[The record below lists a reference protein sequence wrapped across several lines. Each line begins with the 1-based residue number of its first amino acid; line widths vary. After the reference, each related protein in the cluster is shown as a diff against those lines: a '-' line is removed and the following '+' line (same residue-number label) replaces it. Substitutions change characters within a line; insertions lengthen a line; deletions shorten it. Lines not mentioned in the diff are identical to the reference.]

1 MDFSLN
7 YLLLSRIVHELMHA
21 AGFWHEQSRPD
32 RDDHVKILWKNIAN
46 KKDHMNF
53 KKIALADM
61 NMVGQYDPCSVMHYG
76 QWDYSKGGKKTI
88 MLLHND
94 YDCRKQEIGSAD
106 TFTREDIRKLNAY
119 YSCPDKNRRGNIHI
133 ICSGHKNLC

>member
-7 YLLLSRIVHELMHA
+7 YLPLSRIVHELMHA

-106 TFTREDIRKLNAY
+106 TFTREDVRKLNAY
-119 YSCPDKNRRGNIHI
+119 YSCPDKSKNSRGM
-133 ICSGHKNLC
+133 